1 MKQPIVLLNDFYME
15 FDHDLIAGSLVSLKK
30 EFLIETNKRDT
41 LDFNRYSLELR
52 MDAMVISWFVAYYN
66 DQVHFAEY
74 NPAKEIPI
82 IQIEE
87 GTNREVL
94 TIRKK

>member
-1 MKQPIVLLNDFYME
+1 
-15 FDHDLIAGSLVSLKK
+15 
-30 EFLIETNKRDT
+30 
-41 LDFNRYSLELR
+41 